1 MENTDHSGELIYAA
15 NFKHMT
21 ALSIG
26 LVVTTLLM
34 TASLAVNIWLFKR
47 PPQVAVIRIN
57 QLSTA
62 QALVYQSNDYTP
74 QEGEIR
80 SALNDWAVSRFRL
93 LQSVLKDFPRNY
105 YFLDGSLS
113 KTLRVTDADV
123 TSRVQAGSIGEQ
135 DVQINNISFRA
146 FDKTKLADG
155 TVGSGE
161 VVIDMFKIY
170 NAMGPGAREH
180 WVLTLKYKVNPS
192 LAAKTIHDPA
202 YLFAYQMANPLGV
215 QITWFHEDKAL

>member
-1 MENTDHSGELIYAA
+1 MENTDHAGELLYAA
-15 NFKHMT
+15 HFKHTT

-34 TASLAVNIWLFKR
+34 TGSFAVNLWLFKR

-80 SALNDWAVSRFRL
+80 AAMGEWATARFRL
-93 LQSVLKDFPRNY
+93 LQPVLKDFPRNY
-105 YFLDGSLS
+105 FFLDASLQ
-113 KTLRVTDADV
+113 KTLRTTDADV

-135 DVQINNISFRA
+135 DVLINNISFRS
-146 FDKTKLADG
+146 FDKTKLPDG

-170 NAMGPGAREH
+170 NAMGPAAREH
-180 WVLTLKYKVNPS
+180 WLLTLKYKVNPS
-192 LAAKTIHDPA
+192 LAPKTIHDPG

-215 QITWFHEDKAL
+215 NITWFHEDKAL